1 MEGKIHQDRALF
13 DPSEVHAQVLDLPL
27 LLLAELLAP
36 NFIVFDVNIL
46 DKSAIEIGTVFVVI
60 FGPLELVV
68 GGLLEFIEAA

>member
-1 MEGKIHQDRALF
+1 MEGEIHQDRALL
-13 DPSEVHAQVLDLPL
+13 DPPEVHAQVLDLPL

-68 GGLLEFIEAA
+68 GGLREFLEAA